1 MQEERIFFYSILE
14 KGKSSKDIC
23 IQINEMI
30 KSKKR
35 IECFEYEGGGIWI
48 RSNLNPHGLRKNI
61 QKNLNIKISD
71 PIS

>member
-1 MQEERIFFYSILE
+1 
-14 KGKSSKDIC
+14 
-23 IQINEMI
+23 MI